1 MPNLLRNLFILWGVA
16 CFWLPCVTAEEIAL
30 YHTSD
35 IHGYF
40 FSRPDK
46 NGQNYGGFAA
56 LESILQAEERPFII
70 VDSGDFSSGNKEA
83 NASDGKLSI
92 DLMNRAGKSPK
103 NFKSQGY
110 AALTIG
116 NHDSD
121 FGDERLG
128 KTLSHFSGDILSMNI
143 KGFQIPNKTVKPYGF
158 YEVGGKKLA
167 FIGFSLDGPGMQ
179 GMQLKKVTPQS
190 LENLM
195 KEVLAQ
201 NPSAIIFLAHD
212 SIGDSR
218 KPSSFLPTLQGV
230 KLAKENID
238 VILGGHAH
246 VLQNTHKLGEK
257 GPLFV
262 ESGAM
267 LEGTSRVIFDFDD
280 KTGALNSVKAEYIR
294 LDGKQD
300 EETAALLDE
309 VEDKSLRQEFATVPV
324 LLPKYPAAGD
334 SAPAVARLVA
344 EEMYQWVSPQE
355 KIDMA
360 MFQLPGIRRD
370 LLPGTLTGRD
380 ITELLPYTEYVSTF
394 DITGKHLK
402 RAVEQSIKHDKNGD
416 YSLFSYSENV
426 RIAYKYNAKNEQNP
440 VKITSFTIDG
450 KKVKNKRVY
459 RVAAI
464 AHIPQGYFE
473 GAPFKATN
481 ANQKIYDPKTSGEL
495 LFDLVKKLDG
505 ATPQEKQLKA
515 PAGVQIRKKN

>member
-1 MPNLLRNLFILWGVA
+1 MYKILYKSLFLAAVSLFILPYLSA
-16 CFWLPCVTAEEIAL
+16 KEIAL

-56 LESILQAEERPFII
+56 LESVLQAEQRPFLLL
-70 VDSGDFSSGNKEA
+70 DSGDFSSGNKEA
-83 NASDGKLSI
+83 NDSDGKLSI
-92 DLMNRAGKSPK
+92 DLMNRAGKTPQ
-103 NFKSQGY
+103 NFKGQGY

-128 KTLSHFSGDILSMNI
+128 KTLSHFNGDILSINI
-143 KGFQIPNKTVKPYGF
+143 KDFQIPDKELKPYAF

-167 FIGFSLDGPGMQ
+167 VIGFSLDGSGMR
-179 GMQLKKVTPQS
+179 GMRLEKVTPQI

-195 KEVLAQ
+195 SEVLAQ
-201 NPSAIIFLAHD
+201 DPAAVIFLAHD

-218 KPSSFLPTLQGV
+218 KPSSFLPTLEGV
-230 KLAKENID
+230 KIARENID

-246 VLQNTHKLGEK
+246 VLQNTQKLGQK

-267 LEGTSRVIFDFDD
+267 LEGVGRVIFDFDD
-280 KTGALNSVKAEYIR
+280 KTGKLKSVKAEYIR
-294 LDGKQD
+294 LDGVQ
-300 EETAALLDE
+300 EPQTAMLLDRL
-309 VEDKSLRQEFATVPV
+309 EDKSLRENFATVPV
-324 LLPKYPAAGD
+324 LLPKYPTAGD

-370 LLPGTLTGRD
+370 LLTGTLTGRD
-380 ITELLPYTEYVSTF
+380 MTELLPYTEYVSTF

-402 RAVEQSIKHDKNGD
+402 RAVAQSIKHDKNGD

-426 RIAYKYNAKNEQNP
+426 KITYKYNAKNKQNP
-440 VKITSFTIDG
+440 VKITSFSIDG

-464 AHIPQGYFE
+464 AHIPQGYYE
-473 GAPFKATN
+473 GAPFKVTDGK
-481 ANQKIYDPKTSGEL
+481 QKIYDPKTSGDL
-495 LFDLVKKLDG
+495 LFDIVGKLKG
-505 ATPQEKQLKA
+505 NSPQQKQLLA
-515 PAGVQIRKKN
+515 PTGVQIKKKN

>member
-1 MPNLLRNLFILWGVA
+1 MNKTIKNIFLLAVISCYFV
-16 CFWLPCVTAEEIAL
+16 PCLTCKEIAL

-56 LESILQAEERPFII
+56 LETLLRAEERPFLLL
-70 VDSGDFSSGNKEA
+70 DSGDFSSGNKEA
-83 NASDGKLSI
+83 NVSDGKLSI
-92 DLMNRAGKSPK
+92 DLMNRAGKSAQ
-103 NFKSQGY
+103 NFKGQGY

-128 KTLSHFSGDILSMNI
+128 KTLSHFNGDILSINI
-143 KGFQIPNKTVKPYGF
+143 KDFQIPDKTLKPYAF

-167 FIGFSLDGPGMQ
+167 VIGFSLDGSGMR
-179 GMQLKKVTPQS
+179 GMRLEKVTASS
-190 LENLM
+190 LESLM
-195 KEVLAQ
+195 QEILAQ
-201 NPSAIIFLAHD
+201 KPSAIIFLAHD

-218 KPSSFLPTLQGV
+218 KPSSFLPILEGV
-230 KLAKENID
+230 KIAKENID

-246 VLQNTHKLGEK
+246 VLQNTQKLGEQ

-280 KTGALNSVKAEYIR
+280 KSGTLKNIQAEYIR
-294 LDGKQD
+294 LDVDQEKQ
-300 EETAALLDE
+300 TAILLDSL
-309 VEDKSLRQEFATVPV
+309 EDKSLREVFATVPV
-324 LLPKYPAAGD
+324 LLPKYPAKGD
-334 SAPAVARLVA
+334 GAPAVARLIA
-344 EEMYQWVSPQE
+344 QEMYQWVSARE

-370 LLPGTLTGRD
+370 LLAGQLTGRD
-380 ITELLPYTEYVSTF
+380 MTELLPYTEYVSTF

-402 RAVEQSIKHDKNGD
+402 QAVAQSIKHDKNGD
-416 YSLFSYSENV
+416 YSLFAYSENV
-426 RIAYKYNAKNEQNP
+426 KIAYKYNANNPQKP

-450 KKVKNKRVY
+450 KKVKKNRVY

-464 AHIPQGYFE
+464 AHIPQGYYE
-473 GAPFKATN
+473 GAPFKVTN
-481 ANQKIYDPKTSGEL
+481 GNQKIYDPKTSGDL
-495 LFDLVKKLDG
+495 LFDVVKSLKG
-505 ATPQEKQLKA
+505 NTPQEKQLVA
-515 PAGVQIRKKN
+515 PKGVQIKKKN